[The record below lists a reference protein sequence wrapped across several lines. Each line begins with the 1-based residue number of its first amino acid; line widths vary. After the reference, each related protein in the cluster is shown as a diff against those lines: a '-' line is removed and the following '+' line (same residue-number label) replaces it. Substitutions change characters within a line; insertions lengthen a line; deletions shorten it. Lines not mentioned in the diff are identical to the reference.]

1 MATRNNPRDPNLL
14 YIILILGQIHSV
26 SDHLTTCLLV
36 SPELRHVFCR
46 SKIKFSSLSL
56 GNKHFRKKIIGFIM
70 RKILIFWPWHL
81 NIVLG
86 TNVLIQ
92 LFRKMIM
99 HRAQTSGQIR
109 CYYCLYYIYS
119 VQCLTSFNPY
129 CLTSDLPS
137 WPQLIKNS
145 F

>member
-1 MATRNNPRDPNLL
+1 MATRNNPRDPNLW

-70 RKILIFWPWHL
+70 TKILIVWPWHL

-86 TNVLIQ
+86 TMYSYSYLGKWSCIGPKHQVRSDAITVYTISILCNVWL
-92 LFRKMIM
+92 
-99 HRAQTSGQIR
+99 
-109 CYYCLYYIYS
+109 
-119 VQCLTSFNPY
+119 VLTHIV
-129 CLTSDLPS
+129 LPVTFLHDHS
-137 WPQLIKNS
+137 
-145 F
+145 

>member
-14 YIILILGQIHSV
+14 YIILILGQIYSV

-46 SKIKFSSLSL
+46 SKIEFSSLSP

-70 RKILIFWPWHL
+70 TKILIFWPWHL
-81 NIVLG
+81 NIVLVTMYSYSYLG
-86 TNVLIQ
+86 KWSCIGPNHL
-92 LFRKMIM
+92 
-99 HRAQTSGQIR
+99 SQIR
-109 CYYCLYYIYS
+109 CHYCLYCIYS
-119 VQCLTSFNPY
+119 VQCLTSFYPD